1 MKKIISIDRELTF
14 STMIKEITSIGLDH
28 TLKFISSNS
37 IEGELIIGGTYK
49 MTEASQLEE
58 SFEYKIPLSISTTE
72 NYVLDSA
79 EVEIDDFSYE
89 IVDDDILNV
98 KIDILLEGIEEVLVE
113 EETAVR
119 VSEEARECD
128 GDSSEEKV
136 KEIPLKEEQ
145 QPVMPTV
152 ENIEKE
158 PVKEVSTMKTK
169 IEEQTSQ
176 EENIEVLNNQT
187 EETIT
192 KKTEETKEKSINS
205 LFMNLKDEDETFSTY
220 LVYIMRKNDSIEKVV
235 EKYGVTR
242 EELANYNELDNL
254 EVGDKLIIPCS
265 NE

>member
-37 IEGELIIGGTYK
+37 IEGELIISGTYK
-49 MTEASQLEE
+49 MTEASRLEE
-58 SFEYKIPLSISTTE
+58 NFDYKIPLSISTTE

-89 IVDDDILNV
+89 VVDDDILNV
-98 KIDILLEGIEEVLVE
+98 KIDILLKGIEEVIVE
-113 EETAVR
+113 EEAVR
-119 VSEEARECD
+119 SVEARECD
-128 GDSSEEKV
+128 GDSSSEKV
-136 KEIPLKEEQ
+136 EEIPLKEEK
-145 QPVMPTV
+145 QPVIPALQT
-152 ENIEKE
+152 IEKE
-158 PVKEVSTMKTK
+158 NNIKEEIVEEK
-169 IEEQTSQ
+169 IEEKTVE
-176 EENIEVLNNQT
+176 EENIEVLND
-187 EETIT
+187 EEVVS
-192 KKTEETKEKSINS
+192 KKKEETKEKSINS

-242 EELANYNELDNL
+242 EELANYNELDKL